1 MDHTTTTAR
10 SIESEK
16 LASILSRIAAD
27 VTMKGDLVSESPDA
41 GFALS
46 GNFDGKIHF
55 SRGGIVHIAKGAT
68 FTGGEIHAD
77 YVLIEGVV
85 NASVHA
91 RRCVEITASAVVQ
104 GAITYDAELDIHK
117 NARIRGDLTF
127 TGSMDVV
134 SRESVKAQPQS
145 PAAIS
150 STSPTAPASS
160 PVVEVRGNVVPLAPQ
175 SVAVV
180 AFHDSTNVDTAVA
193 AVEVDIAD
201 PDRATT
207 TAAYTAG
214 GFLGMRV
221 GSAG

>member
-16 LASILSRIAAD
+16 LDCIRSRIAAD

-91 RRCVEITASAVVQ
+91 RRCVEITASAIVQ

-134 SRESVKAQPQS
+134 SPELVKAQPRS
-145 PAAIS
+145 SAAIAPS
-150 STSPTAPASS
+150 APAPS

-175 SVAVV
+175 NVAAV
-180 AFHDSTNVDTAVA
+180 AFQEPTNVDTAVA
-193 AVEVDIAD
+193 ALDVDITD
-201 PDRATT
+201 PEPATT
-207 TAAYTAG
+207 TAAYTSG